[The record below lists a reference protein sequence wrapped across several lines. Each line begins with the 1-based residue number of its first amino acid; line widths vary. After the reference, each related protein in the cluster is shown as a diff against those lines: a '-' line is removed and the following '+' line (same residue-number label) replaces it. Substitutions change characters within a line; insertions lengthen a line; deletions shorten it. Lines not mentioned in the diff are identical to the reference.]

1 MQNSPNPKLILIPC
15 DHSQF
20 RIFSNAKENE
30 IHWGNIKISSC
41 TPYQKSRHWRNSK
54 IVHVLIVWSRQV
66 LSRHFVQRPCFCRDV
81 RTLYFLYMFMNDQ
94 RVTSHPGYPT
104 FCLVT
109 IVCVLSFSCDFSSLR
124 QYRLPFER
132 SWKCVLRTVIFL
144 WISTVENSALRALSW
159 WKIGTCRY
167 SWTVL

>member
-66 LSRHFVQRPCFCRDV
+66 LSRHFVQRSSCFCRDV
-81 RTLYFLYMFMNDQ
+81 RTLYFIIHVYEWSKSNVSSRLSDVLFSNNRMRSFFQLRFFEPAPIPSSVRAIVEMRFEDCDLPLDQ
-94 RVTSHPGYPT
+94 YSGELCPTSPE
-104 FCLVT
+104 LVE
-109 IVCVLSFSCDFSSLR
+109 DR
-124 QYRLPFER
+124 
-132 SWKCVLRTVIFL
+132 
-144 WISTVENSALRALSW
+144 NM
-159 WKIGTCRY
+159 
-167 SWTVL
+167 